1 MNLQKRYKKLDIPI
15 TNKNNVFRNQ
25 SFLNHN
31 DVDDNFMHESN
42 YQISMVDR

>member
-25 SFLNHN
+25 SFLNQN
-31 DVDDNFMHESN
+31 VDDNFMHEFN